1 MIHAKVVSKLL
12 LAKISPTLMA
22 AIDGPIGDSP
32 KRAILI
38 HLNLFPIDRT
48 LSPIECKKHRGKYID
63 IFGLSR

>member
-32 KRAILI
+32 KRAILMCAT
-38 HLNLFPIDRT
+38 HGD
-48 LSPIECKKHRGKYID
+48 
-63 IFGLSR
+63 